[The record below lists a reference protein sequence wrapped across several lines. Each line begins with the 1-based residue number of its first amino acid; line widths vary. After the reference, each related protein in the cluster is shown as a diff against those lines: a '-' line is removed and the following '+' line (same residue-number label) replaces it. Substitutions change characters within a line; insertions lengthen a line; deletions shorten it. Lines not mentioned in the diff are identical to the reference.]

1 LTRNERYILA
11 IDQGTTRTKA
21 AIFDR
26 SADLKGLGFSPI
38 PRTFPQP
45 GWVEQ
50 EPEAIWRSVLI
61 AVRSALKAA
70 SCSPQQ
76 IAAVGID
83 DQGETV
89 VMWDRRSGRPLYN
102 AIVWQCRR
110 TATECD
116 QLKKEGYGPTIR
128 RRTGLVID
136 PYFSATKIRWI
147 LDHVRRAK
155 KLARAGQAVFGT
167 TDTWVIWKIT
177 GGRYFVTDCSTASRT
192 SLFNIHKMKWDD
204 ELLQIFR
211 IPQDLLAEVHENSG
225 DIAHT
230 NPSTFLGID
239 APISGLIVD
248 QQSALFGHGCFR
260 EGEFKNT
267 YGTGCFL
274 LMNTGHKPRLSKN
287 NLLTTVAWTLGGERS
302 YALDGGVYVAGSAI
316 DWLVKGLGVVSNPA
330 KTSEIA
336 ASIPS
341 NDDVYFVPA
350 FVGLAAPYWDSY
362 ARGTVVGLS
371 DRSTKAHIVRA
382 TLESIAYQVNDVLSC
397 MEADSGTRVKKLR
410 ADGGPTANKFLMQFQ
425 ANISGIPVE
434 IPQTEVT
441 ALGAALLAGLG
452 VDFWDDLGE
461 VIRLRKKRIY
471 KPRMSEG
478 ERIRLSGRWKK
489 AVSKARKW
497 TLP

>member
-1 LTRNERYILA
+1 
-11 IDQGTTRTKA
+11 
-21 AIFDR
+21 
-26 SADLKGLGFSPI
+26 
-38 PRTFPQP
+38 
-45 GWVEQ
+45 
-50 EPEAIWRSVLI
+50 
-61 AVRSALKAA
+61 
-70 SCSPQQ
+70 
-76 IAAVGID
+76 
-83 DQGETV
+83 
-89 VMWDRRSGRPLYN
+89 
-102 AIVWQCRR
+102 
-110 TATECD
+110 
-116 QLKKEGYGPTIR
+116 
-128 RRTGLVID
+128 
-136 PYFSATKIRWI
+136 
-147 LDHVRRAK
+147 
-155 KLARAGQAVFGT
+155 
-167 TDTWVIWKIT
+167 
-177 GGRYFVTDCSTASRT
+177 
-192 SLFNIHKMKWDD
+192 MKWDS
-204 ELLQIFR
+204 ELLQIFGV
-211 IPQDLLAEVHENSG
+211 PQSLLAEVHENSG

-230 NPSTFLGID
+230 NPSAFLGID

-260 EGEFKNT
+260 EGELKNT

-274 LMNTGHKPRLSKN
+274 LMNTGHKPRLSRN

-316 DWLVKGLGVVSNPA
+316 DWLVRSLGLVSNPA

-371 DRSTKAHIVRA
+371 DGSTKAHIVRA

-397 MEADSGTRVKKLR
+397 MEGDSGTRVKKLR

-434 IPQTEVT
+434 ISQTEVT

-452 VDFWDDLGE
+452 VDFWDDLTE
-461 VIRLRKKRIY
+461 VIRLRKTRIY
-471 KPRMSEG
+471 KPRISEG
-478 ERIRLSGRWKK
+478 ERIRLRERWKK
-489 AVSKARKW
+489 AVSKARNW